1 MGGGRGW
8 KPDDQTA
15 GILALDVLSASLEA
29 FENATGRYWAAGFG
43 ATARRLEVAASK
55 EERHGIYLITGSLL
69 RGGMGS
75 INDVYGPDEHRHGAF
90 KAALKQVHR
99 IFGLSMV
106 RILLDDTFMSQAWY
120 HRRRTRHYPQPPA

>member
-1 MGGGRGW
+1 MGRGRGW
-8 KPDDQTA
+8 KSDDQTA
-15 GILALDVLSASLEA
+15 GILALDVLCASLEA
-29 FENATGRYWAAGFG
+29 FENTSGRYWAGGFG

-55 EERHGIYLITGSLL
+55 EERRGIYLMTGSLL

-75 INDVYGPDEHRHGAF
+75 INDVYGPDEHRHSAF

-99 IFGLSMV
+99 IFGLSMG

-120 HRRRTRHYPQPPA
+120 RRRRTRHYPRQSA